1 MSEQP
6 SEYAQELAAA
16 GARPVAAPDFAEQL
30 AALQR
35 QNDAL
40 QKQMASLV
48 AQQPVAVHPVTKA
61 AADVEAHVKAL
72 LRRYPSIE
80 GGPLLSVLGTLVDEA
95 GKL

>member
-1 MSEQP
+1 MSEDP
-6 SEYAQELAAA
+6 GLTPEALVAA

-48 AQQPVAVHPVTKA
+48 AQQPVAVHPVTQA
-61 AADVEAHVKAL
+61 VANVEAHVKAL